1 MNVHSYMLSILET
14 TKESHYEKI
23 VEIVDSMLRD
33 IDELMED
40 PLFINNIHGE
50 QELSLDQAIELLS
63 NIRVQF
69 LPDDLIQ
76 NRFKSQVFNAFT
88 NSDDQSDDEGISIA
102 DLYQLGI
109 IRHNQ
114 R

>member
-1 MNVHSYMLSILET
+1 MLSTLEP
-14 TKESHYEKI
+14 TKDSHYVKI
-23 VEIVDSMLRD
+23 VETVDSILRD

-69 LPDDLIQ
+69 LPAP
-76 NRFKSQVFNAFT
+76 NAPEFPPGH
-88 NSDDQSDDEGISIA
+88 EAASI
-102 DLYQLGI
+102 DVS
-109 IRHNQ
+109 
-114 R
+114 

>member
-1 MNVHSYMLSILET
+1 MNVHSYMLSILEP

-23 VEIVDSMLRD
+23 VETVDSMLRD

-40 PLFINNIHGE
+40 PLFINNIHVE

-69 LPDDLIQ
+69 LPDV
-76 NRFKSQVFNAFT
+76 KAPAF
-88 NSDDQSDDEGISIA
+88 SPAHESGSI
-102 DLYQLGI
+102 DVS
-109 IRHNQ
+109 
-114 R
+114 

>member
-1 MNVHSYMLSILET
+1 MNVHSYMLSILEP

-23 VEIVDSMLRD
+23 VETVDSMMRD

-50 QELSLDQAIELLS
+50 QELSLDQTIELLS

-69 LPDDLIQ
+69 LPDV
-76 NRFKSQVFNAFT
+76 KAPAF
-88 NSDDQSDDEGISIA
+88 SPAHESGSI
-102 DLYQLGI
+102 DVS
-109 IRHNQ
+109 
-114 R
+114 

>member
-1 MNVHSYMLSILET
+1 MLSILET

-69 LPDDLIQ
+69 LPDI
-76 NRFKSQVFNAFT
+76 KAPAF
-88 NSDDQSDDEGISIA
+88 SPAHESGSI
-102 DLYQLGI
+102 DVS
-109 IRHNQ
+109 
-114 R
+114 

>member
-23 VEIVDSMLRD
+23 VETVDSMLRD

-50 QELSLDQAIELLS
+50 QELSLDQTIELLS

-69 LPDDLIQ
+69 LPDP
-76 NRFKSQVFNAFT
+76 KVPAF
-88 NSDDQSDDEGISIA
+88 SPAHESGSI
-102 DLYQLGI
+102 DVS
-109 IRHNQ
+109 
-114 R
+114 

>member
-1 MNVHSYMLSILET
+1 MLSILEN

-23 VEIVDSMLRD
+23 VETVDSMLRD

-69 LPDDLIQ
+69 LPTV
-76 NRFKSQVFNAFT
+76 KAPAF
-88 NSDDQSDDEGISIA
+88 SPAHESGSI
-102 DLYQLGI
+102 DVS
-109 IRHNQ
+109 
-114 R
+114 

>member
-23 VEIVDSMLRD
+23 VDMVDSMLRD

-50 QELSLDQAIELLS
+50 QELSLDQAIELFS

-69 LPDDLIQ
+69 LPAP
-76 NRFKSQVFNAFT
+76 NAPEFPPGH
-88 NSDDQSDDEGISIA
+88 EAASI
-102 DLYQLGI
+102 DVS
-109 IRHNQ
+109 
-114 R
+114 

>member
-1 MNVHSYMLSILET
+1 MNIHSYMLSTLEP
-14 TKESHYEKI
+14 TKDSHYVKI
-23 VEIVDSMLRD
+23 VETVDSMLRD

-69 LPDDLIQ
+69 LPDP
-76 NRFKSQVFNAFT
+76 KVPVFSPAHE
-88 NSDDQSDDEGISIA
+88 SGSI
-102 DLYQLGI
+102 DVS
-109 IRHNQ
+109 
-114 R
+114 

>member
-1 MNVHSYMLSILET
+1 MNIHTYMLSTLE
-14 TKESHYEKI
+14 KSKAKHYEKI
-23 VEIVDSMLRD
+23 VNTLDSMLRD

-69 LPDDLIQ
+69 LPDP
-76 NRFKSQVFNAFT
+76 KVPVFSPAHE
-88 NSDDQSDDEGISIA
+88 SGSI
-102 DLYQLGI
+102 DVS
-109 IRHNQ
+109 
-114 R
+114 

>member
-1 MNVHSYMLSILET
+1 MLSILET

-50 QELSLDQAIELLS
+50 QELSLDQTIELLS

-69 LPDDLIQ
+69 LPDI
-76 NRFKSQVFNAFT
+76 KAPAF
-88 NSDDQSDDEGISIA
+88 SPAHESGSI
-102 DLYQLGI
+102 DVS
-109 IRHNQ
+109 
-114 R
+114 

>member
-23 VEIVDSMLRD
+23 VDMVDSMLRD

-50 QELSLDQAIELLS
+50 QELSLDQTIELLS

-69 LPDDLIQ
+69 LPAP
-76 NRFKSQVFNAFT
+76 NAPEFPPGH
-88 NSDDQSDDEGISIA
+88 EAASI
-102 DLYQLGI
+102 DVS
-109 IRHNQ
+109 
-114 R
+114 

>member
-1 MNVHSYMLSILET
+1 MNVHSYMLSILEP

-23 VEIVDSMLRD
+23 VETVDSMLRD

-69 LPDDLIQ
+69 LPDL
-76 NRFKSQVFNAFT
+76 KAPAF
-88 NSDDQSDDEGISIA
+88 SPAHESGSI
-102 DLYQLGI
+102 DVS
-109 IRHNQ
+109 
-114 R
+114 

>member
-1 MNVHSYMLSILET
+1 MNIHSYMLSTLEP

-23 VEIVDSMLRD
+23 VETVDSMLRD

-69 LPDDLIQ
+69 LPDV
-76 NRFKSQVFNAFT
+76 KAPAF
-88 NSDDQSDDEGISIA
+88 SPAHEAESI
-102 DLYQLGI
+102 DVS
-109 IRHNQ
+109 
-114 R
+114 

>member
-23 VEIVDSMLRD
+23 VDMVDSMLRD

-40 PLFINNIHGE
+40 PLFIDNIHGE
-50 QELSLDQAIELLS
+50 QELSLDQAVELFN

-69 LPDDLIQ
+69 LPAPNIPE
-76 NRFKSQVFNAFT
+76 FSPAHE
-88 NSDDQSDDEGISIA
+88 SGSI
-102 DLYQLGI
+102 DVS
-109 IRHNQ
+109 
-114 R
+114 

>member
-1 MNVHSYMLSILET
+1 MNIHSYMLSTLEP
-14 TKESHYEKI
+14 TKESHYVKI
-23 VEIVDSMLRD
+23 VETVDSMLRD

-69 LPDDLIQ
+69 LPDP
-76 NRFKSQVFNAFT
+76 KVPVFSPAHE
-88 NSDDQSDDEGISIA
+88 SGSI
-102 DLYQLGI
+102 DVS
-109 IRHNQ
+109 
-114 R
+114 

>member
-1 MNVHSYMLSILET
+1 MNVHSYMLSTLEP

-23 VEIVDSMLRD
+23 VETVDSMLRD

-69 LPDDLIQ
+69 LPEI
-76 NRFKSQVFNAFT
+76 KAPAF
-88 NSDDQSDDEGISIA
+88 SPAHESGSI
-102 DLYQLGI
+102 DVS
-109 IRHNQ
+109 
-114 R
+114 

>member
-1 MNVHSYMLSILET
+1 MNIHSYMLSTLEP
-14 TKESHYEKI
+14 TKESHYVKI
-23 VEIVDSMLRD
+23 VETVDSMLRD

-69 LPDDLIQ
+69 LPAP
-76 NRFKSQVFNAFT
+76 NAPEFPPGH
-88 NSDDQSDDEGISIA
+88 EAASI
-102 DLYQLGI
+102 DVS
-109 IRHNQ
+109 
-114 R
+114 

>member
-23 VEIVDSMLRD
+23 VDMVDSMLRD

-40 PLFINNIHGE
+40 PLFIDNIHGE
-50 QELSLDQAIELLS
+50 QELSLDQAVELFN

-69 LPDDLIQ
+69 LPIP
-76 NRFKSQVFNAFT
+76 NIPEFSPAHE
-88 NSDDQSDDEGISIA
+88 SGSI
-102 DLYQLGI
+102 DVS
-109 IRHNQ
+109 
-114 R
+114 

>member
-1 MNVHSYMLSILET
+1 MNIHKYMLATLEP
-14 TKESHYEKI
+14 TKESHYAQI
-23 VEIVDSMLRD
+23 VETVDSMLRD

-69 LPDDLIQ
+69 LPDP
-76 NRFKSQVFNAFT
+76 KVPAF
-88 NSDDQSDDEGISIA
+88 SPAHESGSI
-102 DLYQLGI
+102 DVS
-109 IRHNQ
+109 
-114 R
+114 

>member
-1 MNVHSYMLSILET
+1 MNVHSYMLSILEP

-23 VEIVDSMLRD
+23 VETVDSMLRD

-50 QELSLDQAIELLS
+50 QELSLDQTIELLS

-69 LPDDLIQ
+69 LPDI
-76 NRFKSQVFNAFT
+76 KAPAF
-88 NSDDQSDDEGISIA
+88 SPAHESGSI
-102 DLYQLGI
+102 DVS
-109 IRHNQ
+109 
-114 R
+114 

>member
-23 VEIVDSMLRD
+23 VETVDSMLRD

-50 QELSLDQAIELLS
+50 QELCLDQTIELLS
-63 NIRVQF
+63 NIRFQF
-69 LPDDLIQ
+69 LPAA
-76 NRFKSQVFNAFT
+76 KPPVFSPAHE
-88 NSDDQSDDEGISIA
+88 SGSI
-102 DLYQLGI
+102 DVS
-109 IRHNQ
+109 
-114 R
+114 